1 MNKKRI
7 SLYLTNEQFEKI
19 KQDAKDSGKS
29 NPSFVVD
36 RFFQSYEMEKEIE
49 GLKIIIF
56 NLTEN
61 K

>member
-7 SLYLTNEQFEKI
+7 SLYLTAHQFDQI
-19 KQDAKDSGKS
+19 KQDAKREGKS
-29 NPSFVVD
+29 NPSYIVD
-36 RFFQSYEMEKEIE
+36 RFLQSYEMEKEIRD
-49 GLKIIIF
+49 LKTVIF

>member
-7 SLYLTNEQFEKI
+7 SLYLTAHQFDQI
-19 KQDAKDSGKS
+19 KQDARAEGKS
-29 NPSFVVD
+29 NPSYIVD
-36 RFFQSYEMEKEIE
+36 RFFQSYEMEKEIRE
-49 GLKIIIF
+49 LKKVIF